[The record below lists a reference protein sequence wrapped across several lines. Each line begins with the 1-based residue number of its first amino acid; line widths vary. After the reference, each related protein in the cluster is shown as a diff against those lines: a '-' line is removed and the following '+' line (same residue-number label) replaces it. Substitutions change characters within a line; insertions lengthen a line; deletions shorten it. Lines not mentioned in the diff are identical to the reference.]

1 MSEHRNRGSPR
12 LQFSKEELENDA
24 LTRPIAKAEKA
35 ADKYD
40 AAKQKLRKG
49 HRVRLTRETVTS
61 AAAEH
66 PQGASAEHHS
76 SVPVEEGLDIR
87 TDPKAPSVQNTRQKP
102 KPAKTEANASVV
114 SSMPDPEQLLHE
126 TASDAAKPTGAPA
139 TKKKVL
145 RLKFE

>member
-24 LTRPIAKAEKA
+24 LTRPIAKAEKT

-114 SSMPDPEQLLHE
+114 SSMPVPDQ
-126 TASDAAKPTGAPA
+126 A
-139 TKKKVL
+139 
-145 RLKFE
+145 